1 MFHSKISH
9 TVLKIY
15 GKIIETKID
24 LRLKKDCKR
33 EYLQNE
39 MLFTYFVLIQQEISK
54 DHLKYMV
61 ITGNLHKGFCCYS
74 TL

>member
-1 MFHSKISH
+1 MEK
-9 TVLKIY
+9 
-15 GKIIETKID
+15 KIIETKID

-61 ITGNLHKGFCCYS
+61 ITGNLKGF
-74 TL
+74 